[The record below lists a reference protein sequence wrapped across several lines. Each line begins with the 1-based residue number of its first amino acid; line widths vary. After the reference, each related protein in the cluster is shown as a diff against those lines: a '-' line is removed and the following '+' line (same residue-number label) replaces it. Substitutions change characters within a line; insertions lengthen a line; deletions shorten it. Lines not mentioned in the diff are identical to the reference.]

1 MAPEKH
7 VYPSLEGEVG
17 DDSTYD
23 DNMTVLIE
31 ELEKFTPSNV
41 KVKEYMKC
49 TYINRREKILNS
61 TVPVSEMVSDY
72 PFVKKVSYVSKTIM

>member
-1 MAPEKH
+1 MAPQKH

-31 ELEKFTPSNV
+31 ELETFTPSNV
-41 KVKEYMKC
+41 
-49 TYINRREKILNS
+49 NRGVARQKILGG
-61 TVPVSEMVSDY
+61 PY
-72 PFVKKVSYVSKTIM
+72 